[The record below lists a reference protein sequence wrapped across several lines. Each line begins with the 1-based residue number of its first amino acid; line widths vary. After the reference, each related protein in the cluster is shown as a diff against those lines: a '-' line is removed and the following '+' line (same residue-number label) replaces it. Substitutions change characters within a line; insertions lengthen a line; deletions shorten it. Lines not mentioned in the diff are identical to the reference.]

1 MPFTDRPPSHRP
13 LSDALDYIE
22 VGDGCTRAE
31 AFEQFRQ
38 MVISKEHHPFRL
50 QCLWGDRQ
58 PDLPANIGP
67 VTAPTENI
75 GPYPP
80 DWEGATLETDGH
92 VRFSVLAEPRPI
104 LVPWNDFLVAWGSHQ
119 PRADPA
125 EAYVQEQAARMRAA
139 RLEREAY
146 DRRWRQKC
154 AEECTGPIQER
165 QYFSFA
171 EIAHKLA
178 CDPHTLLV
186 DPELAE
192 RIVGELAERV
202 MKGHFA
208 ATEVAGLCGDPP
220 DFQPVQLSPGD
231 YLVPDGEALF
241 LTRAACRR
249 YIEARTELP
258 GGPGLIRDWFVAGA
272 LHAAPRDGHCTTAP
286 VTRPPSRLAPF
297 WTEAE
302 AMITEWLQD
311 NGYPQ
316 PGDAKQA
323 ELERWTAELLDKRG
337 WTAGEATIRRHVREC
352 IKRYRA
358 ANGA

>member
-1 MPFTDRPPSHRP
+1 
-13 LSDALDYIE
+13 
-22 VGDGCTRAE
+22 
-31 AFEQFRQ
+31 
-38 MVISKEHHPFRL
+38 
-50 QCLWGDRQ
+50 
-58 PDLPANIGP
+58 
-67 VTAPTENI
+67 
-75 GPYPP
+75 
-80 DWEGATLETDGH
+80 
-92 VRFSVLAEPRPI
+92 
-104 LVPWNDFLVAWGSHQ
+104 
-119 PRADPA
+119 
-125 EAYVQEQAARMRAA
+125 MRAA
-139 RLEREAY
+139 RLKQETD

-154 AEECTGPIQER
+154 AEECARPIQER

-171 EIAHKLA
+171 EIAHQLA

-192 RIVGELAERV
+192 RIVRELAERV
-202 MKGHFA
+202 MTGHFTA
-208 ATEVAGLCGDPP
+208 AEVTNLYGDPA

-241 LTRAACRR
+241 LTRTACRR

-272 LHAAPRDGHCTTAP
+272 LPAAPRGGCYTTAP

-323 ELERWTAELLDKRG
+323 ALERWTAELLDKRG
-337 WTAGEATIRRHVREC
+337 WIAGEVTIRRHVRKC

-358 ANGA
+358 AIGA